1 MQQAVTLLREERH
14 FWVEE
19 LDGVANEYPYKKI
32 LEIFV
37 RVNSGGTKL
46 DASDLMFAAMKE
58 GWSDTE
64 QNVEAIV
71 DVLND
76 GRLGF
81 DKTFALRCLV
91 VANGKGSELSSD
103 KFTSLEGEKLI
114 VAIQASWAR
123 AEAAFQELRDFI
135 TNDLKLYADKVVRS
149 YGSFVPLFDYL
160 YHNPKPDEGNRV
172 LMRAYYYK
180 AQLFNWYGAQT
191 DNVIN
196 AMHTRVGKPLTTGF
210 PLTSVKEYFR
220 DSRKAETELRLE
232 HLLNMRLRFIILN
245 LIYVERFG
253 ASPFNVCFKGNEPH
267 VDHIYPQTP
276 LKKTLGLPTAE
287 INHIGNYRFVG
298 ATVPQTPDRSRSAI
312 ARISAHARRE
322 KSIRHGHISTLH
334 IWWARRP
341 LAACRAV
348 ICAALWP
355 DPADPN
361 CPQAFRDA
369 AARQIMAFAR
379 RADGDMKLL
388 ATSSEE
394 GKARW
399 AALAKSHQ
407 RQPDRRDRVSLRCG
421 RPARLHRRLRQL
433 GQLDRPA
440 YLETSRA
447 LTQAAHE
454 ALGGEPGTRPLV
466 VDPFAGGG
474 SIPLEALRVGADAF
488 ASDLNPVAVLLNKV
502 VLEYIPKYGQTSWP
516 TRFASGAS
524 GSRSRPRRNWL
535 SSTRKTRTARR
546 RSPTSGQGK
555 AINRTIGWISR
566 CEGDVGRDGGCGIR
580 AFAVET
586 AERGCGRRAAT
597 LCCDDPD
604 RYTGKILPIA
614 LGARFCGTS
623 GGSRGTGMSKEVASG
638 NDQLSPR

>member
-1 MQQAVTLLREERH
+1 MSYKPRSLFRIFGDVNTALFLPHIQRPFVWDEEQMRRLFDSLMRNYPIQTLLFWRTKDAIKARKFMDSVEWDADLSAYYDKTKSAEGVDKVFVLDGQQRIQTLIALFNGAIKSNDGKTDLDAYFDVTSGEVSANGDSLYKLHFRATSQDIPLYRLRNLMTVDDQKNASTLAEDINDALDGTLTEEADARKKRQRRVRENMQQIVTLLREERH

-19 LDGVANEYPYKKI
+19 LDGVANEYPYKKV

-114 VAIQASWAR
+114 GAIQASWAK

-196 AMHTRVGKPLTTGF
+196 AMHTRVGKPLSTGF
-210 PLTSVKEYFR
+210 PLASVKEYFR

-276 LKKTLGLPTAE
+276 LKKALGLPTEE

-298 ATVPQTPDRSRSAI
+298 ATDNIRKNAERPDSFFGRLKAKGVNI
-312 ARISAHARRE
+312 ANHLLLPEFA
-322 KSIRHGHISTLH
+322 KDPTTLKFDEPTY
-334 IWWARRP
+334 R
-341 LAACRAV
+341 
-348 ICAALWP
+348 
-355 DPADPN
+355 D
-361 CPQAFRDA
+361 FRD
-369 AARQIMAFAR
+369 R
-379 RADGDMKLL
+379 RLTAVFEIADG
-388 ATSSEE
+388 
-394 GKARW
+394 
-399 AALAKSHQ
+399 
-407 RQPDRRDRVSLRCG
+407 
-421 RPARLHRRLRQL
+421 
-433 GQLDRPA
+433 
-440 YLETSRA
+440 
-447 LTQAAHE
+447 
-454 ALGGEPGTRPLV
+454 V
-466 VDPFAGGG
+466 V
-474 SIPLEALRVGADAF
+474 
-488 ASDLNPVAVLLNKV
+488 NPENH
-502 VLEYIPKYGQTSWP
+502 
-516 TRFASGAS
+516 
-524 GSRSRPRRNWL
+524 
-535 SSTRKTRTARR
+535 
-546 RSPTSGQGK
+546 
-555 AINRTIGWISR
+555 
-566 CEGDVGRDGGCGIR
+566 
-580 AFAVET
+580 
-586 AERGCGRRAAT
+586 
-597 LCCDDPD
+597 
-604 RYTGKILPIA
+604 
-614 LGARFCGTS
+614 
-623 GGSRGTGMSKEVASG
+623 
-638 NDQLSPR
+638 

>member
-1 MQQAVTLLREERH
+1 MSYKPRSLFRIFGDVNTTLFLPHIQRPFVWDEEQMRRLFDSLMRNYPIQTLLFWRTKDAIKARKFMDSVEWDADLSAYYDKTRSAEGVDKVFVLDGQQRIQTLIALFNGAIKSNDGKSDLDAYFDVTTGEVSANGDLLYKLHFRATPQDLPLYRLRNLMTVDDQKNASTLAEDINDALDETLTEDTDARRKRQRRVRENMQQAVTLLREERH

-196 AMHTRVGKPLTTGF
+196 AMHARVGKPLTTGF

-298 ATVPQTPDRSRSAI
+298 ATDNVRKNAELPDSFFGRLKGKGVNIVNHLLLSEFATDPKNLKFDVPTYRD
-312 ARISAHARRE
+312 
-322 KSIRHGHISTLH
+322 
-334 IWWARRP
+334 
-341 LAACRAV
+341 
-348 ICAALWP
+348 
-355 DPADPN
+355 
-361 CPQAFRDA
+361 FRD
-369 AARQIMAFAR
+369 R
-379 RADGDMKLL
+379 RLTAVLEIADG
-388 ATSSEE
+388 
-394 GKARW
+394 
-399 AALAKSHQ
+399 
-407 RQPDRRDRVSLRCG
+407 
-421 RPARLHRRLRQL
+421 
-433 GQLDRPA
+433 
-440 YLETSRA
+440 
-447 LTQAAHE
+447 
-454 ALGGEPGTRPLV
+454 V
-466 VDPFAGGG
+466 V
-474 SIPLEALRVGADAF
+474 
-488 ASDLNPVAVLLNKV
+488 NPENH
-502 VLEYIPKYGQTSWP
+502 
-516 TRFASGAS
+516 
-524 GSRSRPRRNWL
+524 
-535 SSTRKTRTARR
+535 
-546 RSPTSGQGK
+546 
-555 AINRTIGWISR
+555 
-566 CEGDVGRDGGCGIR
+566 
-580 AFAVET
+580 
-586 AERGCGRRAAT
+586 
-597 LCCDDPD
+597 
-604 RYTGKILPIA
+604 
-614 LGARFCGTS
+614 
-623 GGSRGTGMSKEVASG
+623 
-638 NDQLSPR
+638 